1 MYVVN
6 ILICTYSVVSSDFTG
21 GEYPFTI
28 QPAEQQTTI
37 SIPITDDITVD
48 DITVEQL
55 QEQFSVSLSV
65 QPQPGVTLGN
75 SEASVTIED
84 NDSESKSSL
93 SQF

>member
-1 MYVVN
+1 MS
-6 ILICTYSVVSSDFTG
+6 TDFTG
-21 GEYPFTI
+21 GEYSFTL

-37 SIPITDDITVD
+37 SIPIIDDL
-48 DITVEQL
+48 TVEQL

-84 NDSESKSSL
+84 NDSESEFVVIHFMKYL
-93 SQF
+93 LV